1 MGNGPLVGHFPQEA
15 TKEPCDITLSPA
27 VMSEATTMDLSRQM
41 ARDGVGEGQSRNTC
55 LLGEGQAGDGSGGSD
70 GRQHLDNTDN

>member
-1 MGNGPLVGHFPQEA
+1 
-15 TKEPCDITLSPA
+15 
-27 VMSEATTMDLSRQM
+27 MDLSRQM